1 MPKEM
6 NNARGCG
13 KRPTA
18 GLRRGVRISAN
29 TKMLTVSSS
38 TIFQRGGDVECRGVN
53 QRDNPA
59 DLRMLAGVSLIASAR
74 SIKAMPAAEYSHCI
88 MLS

>member
-1 MPKEM
+1 M
-6 NNARGCG
+6 
-13 KRPTA
+13 
-18 GLRRGVRISAN
+18 ISAIM
-29 TKMLTVSSS
+29 KMLTVSSS

-59 DLRMLAGVSLIASAR
+59 DLRMLAGISLISSAQ
-74 SIKAMPAAEYSHCI
+74 SIKAMPAVECSRRI